1 MLNNT
6 IMKKYINK
14 WGWNLCFK
22 AIPGIVIK
30 QDEVNTEKT
39 MQKLPK
45 RAIKFLIPVV

>member
-14 WGWNLCFK
+14 WGYNLCFK
-22 AIPGIVIK
+22 EVPEIVIK
-30 QDEVNTEKT
+30 PDEVITEKT